1 LTTVKRKED
10 FTVSKSALAITEEHT
25 DLAESAFGQLNR
37 LDSRAAARAALESG
51 PAHPSAIWSAGKDL
65 GWNGL
70 AISEEYG
77 GSGFSL
83 AELAVVLEA
92 LGRELAPGPFLPTVA
107 AAVVIDRCAPDSV
120 RAQVL
125 PGLADGSA
133 VGALA
138 LSGTVTIGSDM
149 VVTGESPAVLG
160 APDADVLVIAAG
172 EDVVVVD
179 ANAEGVTITALES
192 LDPTRSVGSL
202 ALHGVTVTEDRVL
215 RGAARRA
222 RTVFRILASAEAVGV
237 SWAALDMAVEYA
249 KVREQ
254 FGRTIGTFQAVKHHA
269 ANMLVNAEETTAA
282 AWDAARADDL
292 DSAWFPAAVAA
303 AHAIRTQIFNA
314 QYNIQLHGGIAYTWE
329 HDAHLYLRRART
341 LAALMEEGG
350 DPLLEVVE
358 GQRSG
363 QAHGASFTL
372 PAEAEAHRSQARE
385 AVAHVQS
392 LPEDKQRDYLVD
404 SGYLVP
410 HWPKPW
416 GRAADVLEQLVIEEE
431 FAGIDRPD
439 MGITGWVALTIAQA
453 GTDDQRERWVEPV
466 LRGEAMWCQLFS
478 EPGAGSDAAAVRT
491 AAKKVDGGWRVTGQ
505 KVWTSLAQ
513 YCQWG
518 LATVRT
524 DPDAAKHAGVTMMAI
539 DMKAPG
545 VTVNPL
551 RGITGDSH
559 FNEVF
564 FDDVFVPDADVVG
577 DVNRGWLVAR
587 ATLGNER
594 ISIGGG
600 SGGASGFSP
609 DHLVKLLDASP
620 AAANYVRRAGE
631 CIAETHT
638 LRLLNLR
645 RASRA
650 IAGAEPGPE
659 GNVTKLLVAE
669 SGQRITELGM
679 ELSGSAAVVGQA
691 PKLLRSYLGNRAM
704 TIAGG
709 TSEITR
715 NTIAERI
722 LGLPR
727 DPLLK

>member
-1 LTTVKRKED
+1 M
-10 FTVSKSALAITEEHT
+10 SKSALAITDEHR
-25 DLAESAFGQLNR
+25 DLADAAIGQLQR
-37 LDSRAAARAALESG
+37 LNSLAAARATLDGGS
-51 PAHPSAIWSAGKDL
+51 AHPAEIWSAGAEL

-70 AISEEYG
+70 AIAEEHG
-77 GSGFSL
+77 GSGFGL
-83 AELAVVLEA
+83 AELAVVLEVQ
-92 LGRELAPGPFLPTVA
+92 GRELTPGPFLPTVA

-120 RAQVL
+120 RAQL
-125 PGLADGSA
+125 LAGLADGSTVA
-133 VGALA
+133 ALG
-138 LSGTVTIGSDM
+138 LSGSVTVDGDG
-149 VVTGESPAVLG
+149 VVGGESPAVLG

-172 EDVVVVD
+172 DDVVVLD
-179 ANAEGVTITALES
+179 ANADGVTVTALES
-192 LDPTRSVGSL
+192 LDPTRSVG
-202 ALHGVTVTEDRVL
+202 TVTLRAVAVPAERVL

-222 RTVFRILASAEAVGV
+222 RTVFRILASAEAAGV
-237 SWAALDMAVEYA
+237 AWASLEMAVEYA

-269 ANMLVNAEETTAA
+269 ANMLVDVEQTTAA
-282 AWDAARADDL
+282 TWDAARADDL
-292 DSAWFPAAVAA
+292 DSVWFAAAVAA
-303 AHAIRTQIFNA
+303 SHAIRAQVFNA
-314 QYNIQLHGGIAYTWE
+314 ETNIQLHGGIGFTWE

-341 LAALMEEGG
+341 LAAVVGDGG
-350 DPLLEVVE
+350 DPLLDVVE

-372 PAEAEAHRSQARE
+372 PAEAEVYRKQARE
-385 AVAHVQS
+385 AVATLKS
-392 LPEDKQRDYLVD
+392 LPADKQRDFLVD

-416 GRAADVLEQLVIEEE
+416 GRGADVLEQLVIEEE
-431 FAGIDRPD
+431 FRDVEIPD
-439 MGITGWVALTIAQA
+439 LGITGWVTLTIAQA
-453 GTDDQRERWVEPV
+453 GNDEQRERWVEPV
-466 LRGEAMWCQLFS
+466 LRGEIMWCQLFS

-491 AAKKVDGGWRVTGQ
+491 SAKKVDGGWRVTGQ

-513 YCQWG
+513 ICQWG

-524 DPDAAKHAGVTMMAI
+524 DPDAPKHAGVTMMAI

-545 VTVNPL
+545 VTINPL
-551 RGITGDSH
+551 RGLTGDAH

-577 DVNRGWLVAR
+577 DVNKGWLVAR

-594 ISIGGG
+594 IGIGGG
-600 SGGASGFSP
+600 SSAPTGFTV
-609 DHLVKLLDASP
+609 DELVKLLDSAP
-620 AAANYVRRAGE
+620 ADTAAHYVRQAGAV
-631 CIAETHT
+631 IAEAHT

-645 RASRA
+645 RVSRA
-650 IAGAEPGPE
+650 IAGSGPGPE
-659 GNVTKLLVAE
+659 GNVTKLVLAE
-669 SGQRITELGM
+669 NSQRLTGLGM
-679 ELSGSAAVVGQA
+679 ELAGSSAVVGQNK
-691 PKLLRSYLGNRAM
+691 KLMRAYLGNRAM